1 MTRVVVYLSCCVL
14 HRHMHGLPVDEAGV
28 AAQHLPAVRRYSAC
42 CVYQRASAVSRRW
55 AEWGVWEPLSRD
67 VVRAGR
73 GAEGA
78 PGPSHPVNV
87 AAVGGHTAPS
97 SRCTRSTS
105 DRRRRCTTPMTGKG
119 DDQVASVAG
128 VASGCAG

>member
-1 MTRVVVYLSCCVL
+1 MTRVVVHLSCCVL
-14 HRHMHGLPVDEAGV
+14 HRHLHGLPVDEAGV
-28 AAQHLPAVRRYSAC
+28 RPSTCLPCVGNQRF

-67 VVRAGR
+67 VVRAGQ

-78 PGPSHPVNV
+78 PRPSHPVNV

-105 DRRRRCTTPMTGKG
+105 DRRRRCTTPMTGKS
-119 DDQVASVAG
+119 DDRVAGVAG